1 MKPGYRRELA
11 HMFANRQEECLELH
25 DVLYKR
31 AEALKN
37 IIEHCLTGTK
47 LTPIAKEIM
56 KEYI

>member
-1 MKPGYRRELA
+1 MPI
-11 HMFANRQEECLELH
+11 CLRTGRKNTRAH